1 MEDTL
6 MTAKT
11 KPERVREEPKE
22 QPLLPEVKPEEWI
35 PVEPIRQPAR
45 QPVEVGRREKVLL
58 PLT

>member
-1 MEDTL
+1 